1 MHFNDENFE
10 IKTGGLVNIWVEEV
24 KSKINRDWVRGGGG
38 SRSLEDIFPLI
49 SQIKI

>member
-24 KSKINRDWVRGGGG
+24 KSKINRDWVRGGGAVDHL
-38 SRSLEDIFPLI
+38 RTYSL
-49 SQIKI
+49 